1 VSLGRSGIQANA
13 GVATTLHDQRAVL
26 RGRAVVQQGTS
37 GAVRW
42 ARPSGLE
49 SGIVLTRE
57 LSDLRLI
64 QGEKVSAVVVQR
76 NLPRAL
82 RQLGAAVP
90 DPGFCRMVPLG
101 QGFDARA
108 LLGNEFLAAV
118 SAALAR
124 EFVLLHR
131 ALRAVDG
138 GRGHAQLA
146 VVAGDEC
153 RKFHVDYYRLRLLVT
168 YLGPGTEIAPECGL
182 DRGELAT
189 RGDDVEAANR
199 ALLSPITPPFRTAA
213 GHVVL
218 LKGARWGSG
227 LAAVHRSP
235 PIVSTREVRL
245 VLKLTVE

>member
-1 VSLGRSGIQANA
+1 
-13 GVATTLHDQRAVL
+13 
-26 RGRAVVQQGTS
+26 VVQQGTS
-37 GAVRW
+37 AAVRW

-64 QGEKVSAVVVQR
+64 QAETVSAVVVQK

-82 RQLGAAVP
+82 RRLGAAVP
-90 DPGFCRMVPLG
+90 DSGFCRMIPLSP
-101 QGFDARA
+101 GFDARA
-108 LLGNEFLAAV
+108 LLGNDFPPAV
-118 SAALAR
+118 VPALAR
-124 EFVLLHR
+124 EFILVHR

-168 YLGPGTEIAPECGL
+168 YVGPGTEIAPESGL
-182 DRGELAT
+182 DRRELAT
-189 RGDDVEAANR
+189 RGDDVEAANL
-199 ALLSPITPPFRTAA
+199 ALLSPGTPPVNAA
-213 GHVVL
+213 TGQVVL
-218 LKGARWGSG
+218 LKGNRWGSG

-235 PIVSTREVRL
+235 PITSTGEVRL